1 MQHQEMTI
9 IYIGLAGIA
18 AAVFFGLGYFIR
30 KLYAKGKIKHAE
42 DKAKRILSNDK
53 HPEFTRTAS
62 LLLSRN
68 NEPSRVF
75 GDYLSHELFYMNWN
89 AIKKAMRRNK
99 WDDQR
104 IIFWQAVY
112 EKLAREYKSRGV
124 AVRNVAAHKPA
135 DPVCARIGARLVEER
150 KNKDLTQSALA
161 KKIGISQQML
171 SRIETG
177 RANLSMSTIQKIADK
192 LGYKVEVELKQSA

>member
-1 MQHQEMTI
+1 MKNNWLWDRDITE
-9 IYIGLAGIA
+9 
-18 AAVFFGLGYFIR
+18 
-30 KLYAKGKIKHAE
+30 E
-42 DKAKRILSNDK
+42 KAKRILSNDK

-112 EKLAREYKSRGV
+112 EKLAREYKSRGFS
-124 AVRNVAAHKPA
+124 VRRPARKPS

-150 KNKDLTQSALA
+150 KKKYLTQSALA
-161 KKIGISQQML
+161 KRIGISQQML

-192 LGYKVEVELKQSA
+192 LGFKVEVELKQSA

>member
-1 MQHQEMTI
+1 MKNDWLWDKNIPEE
-9 IYIGLAGIA
+9 
-18 AAVFFGLGYFIR
+18 
-30 KLYAKGKIKHAE
+30 KIK
-42 DKAKRILSNDK
+42 KALSNEEDPDFVK
-53 HPEFTRTAS
+53 ISS

-68 NEPSRVF
+68 NEPAKVF
-75 GDYLSHELFYMNWN
+75 KNYLDAELFYRNWN
-89 AIKKAMRRNK
+89 AIKKEMRANK

-124 AVRNVAAHKPA
+124 AVRNAAARKPA

-192 LGYKVEVELKQSA
+192 LGYKVEVELKS